1 MGVGNINKQLT
12 SPQTRTGEPDVNGA
26 MPEHEAGQQV
36 ARAAPV
42 PLQALT
48 QSNKAS
54 TSKSQRADGTQPGA
68 GLASIRSKRDTTS
81 ATAPSSTVRTA
92 STTDATTDTEK
103 AQSAEVIVFN
113 SLSEEASAVFY
124 QRPRPSLRNDA
135 NRAFEKAFPN
145 APRPVDLDKLYVNTW
160 KWERPDPNSAAVPKL
175 VSSRPV
181 SEYVAERYS
190 GGPEIDLNE
199 GQPND
204 DFVGIYDA
212 PDATGEQKDP
222 WITAPSFESFIKSLP
237 ADKAKDVSL
246 EQKRYFETPGAD
258 GRKPITILGEIRKK
272 QIEEEANLQ
281 SSDGTLSPEGR
292 ALVDTVAKHPTDA
305 DLEQAYPDASKRPR
319 VYALQ
324 IRNLDHH
331 GDPIP
336 AQNLRGPFVMM
347 TPHADKLP
355 GERDRVV
362 LFVPGQGLE
371 EFKSLDKLTEYISSS
386 SKSDDPDLQRNLL
399 AFLTEQEQADFQE
412 NPRYQLEVDP
422 TPLRGDYFE
431 QSVQQQFD
439 KQGRDTVYRMAQA
452 GKAGV
457 NLDEL
462 DRIAVD
468 STDDVRKSFDANGPL
483 GERDVRLVEQNR
495 PDWWKKSTD
504 EDKNTART
512 YQDQAKRDD
521 DTLKVLES
529 RIPTLAEHTAD
540 AIRKEWGEKYPGI
553 DPDEIE
559 VELKFRLPTP
569 GPNRINPNPQPQ
581 FETKKVSLTQYVA
594 IGRKLVQAP
603 TVDDT
608 GIAGQIFDRLPG
620 TSIARSFRKVEVS
633 ATIKNE
639 SGAVVAT
646 LNATDLNALAQK
658 LDVGKTYEPIVRDK
672 YPALREP
679 WKTAYKSRMKADFQE
694 AKMRGDLSPQ
704 NDRIRYPWVQAVL
717 DDPNSS
723 TRQKVGTHTIQTEAL
738 NVDLRGPNSPR
749 SIRDIFA
756 VSGVLVIGAVESNG
770 QESRGSPS
778 VVVYTPDP
786 PAGEPKFHLFDNREA
801 ISKAAIFKKPEW
813 VKYFKAR
820 IADIDVPKKDGKG
833 ADMTRYDAFD
843 LHATP
848 RITSGYNTFL
858 TTRVLKEGDFTEGMY
873 DAEFTRIK
881 DNANAYTITNE
892 EERRAEEARRQG
904 VVFGTLGEIRNFVL
918 VSTNLMSLPQVASR
932 GNPRKTLS
940 HAPKGQHLT
949 WKNQAGKRQFGVSNS
964 HNDGSP
970 SLKGYAVRVAPA
982 DLKYNKEGD
991 VYTDGANNEYIRI
1004 GNKFY
1009 LSNFQKESEGRFQRG
1024 IYRPGNALDRFDV
1037 ERINGKWVVK
1047 QKAGWRGGGVDASST
1062 HPDIVRMNNL
1072 VRELS
1077 RAPFDEQALR
1087 RNGAELIDVLSADAN
1102 QDTFRRLIDLQ
1113 TAEGNLTLEQRAE
1126 ILSQAGP
1133 YQRASR
1139 YLEIFPSSNDGTD
1152 RAKLPDQIR
1161 RAVANGQDVA
1171 SAAATVE
1178 RLLAADRQSLDD
1190 LAKTLSTSQLDAATF
1205 APKSALQK
1213 LLQSPANQD
1222 TLSRLVDLQTAEGN
1236 LTLWQRAEIL
1246 SQAGPYE
1253 RARHYLEI
1261 YSSSN
1266 VGADR
1271 AKLPDQI
1278 RRAVANGQDVSS
1290 AAATVERLLAADRQ
1304 SLDDLAKTLSTSQ
1317 LDAATFAPR
1326 SALENLM
1333 WSPANQDTLNR
1344 LVDLQT
1350 AEGNLTLWQRAE
1362 ILSQAGPYERARH
1375 YLEIYSSSNVGA
1387 DRAKLPDQ
1395 IRRAV
1400 ANGQDVASAAA
1411 TVERLL
1417 AADRQSLRDLA
1428 KTLSTSQL
1436 DAATFGPKSALQ
1448 KLLQSPANQDA
1459 FQRLIDIQHYDGR
1472 LSAVDRL
1479 KIIKESNPYER
1490 AHLYLEVFQSG
1501 NVGSDRKKLP
1511 QDIQLAISWATD
1523 QSTAQRVLDGLVENW
1538 VGTRLDGQS
1547 LRRNA
1552 AALINALAADG
1563 NMDVF
1568 QRLIDIQHYDGRIST
1583 VDRLK
1588 MINEPD
1594 P

>member
-1 MGVGNINKQLT
+1 M
-12 SPQTRTGEPDVNGA
+12 
-26 MPEHEAGQQV
+26 
-36 ARAAPV
+36 
-42 PLQALT
+42 
-48 QSNKAS
+48 
-54 TSKSQRADGTQPGA
+54 
-68 GLASIRSKRDTTS
+68 
-81 ATAPSSTVRTA
+81 
-92 STTDATTDTEK
+92 
-103 AQSAEVIVFN
+103 
-113 SLSEEASAVFY
+113 
-124 QRPRPSLRNDA
+124 
-135 NRAFEKAFPN
+135 
-145 APRPVDLDKLYVNTW
+145 
-160 KWERPDPNSAAVPKL
+160 
-175 VSSRPV
+175 
-181 SEYVAERYS
+181 
-190 GGPEIDLNE
+190 
-199 GQPND
+199 
-204 DFVGIYDA
+204 
-212 PDATGEQKDP
+212 
-222 WITAPSFESFIKSLP
+222 
-237 ADKAKDVSL
+237 
-246 EQKRYFETPGAD
+246 
-258 GRKPITILGEIRKK
+258 
-272 QIEEEANLQ
+272 
-281 SSDGTLSPEGR
+281 
-292 ALVDTVAKHPTDA
+292 
-305 DLEQAYPDASKRPR
+305 
-319 VYALQ
+319 
-324 IRNLDHH
+324 
-331 GDPIP
+331 
-336 AQNLRGPFVMM
+336 
-347 TPHADKLP
+347 
-355 GERDRVV
+355 
-362 LFVPGQGLE
+362 
-371 EFKSLDKLTEYISSS
+371 
-386 SKSDDPDLQRNLL
+386 L
-399 AFLTEQEQADFQE
+399 AFLTEQEQADFPE

-422 TPLRGDYFE
+422 TPLWGNYFE

-468 STDDVRKSFDANGPL
+468 STDDVRESFDADGPL

-495 PDWWKKSTD
+495 PDWWKKSTE

-569 GPNRINPNPQPQ
+569 GPNRINPNPQPE

-594 IGRKLVQAP
+594 IGRKLVQASP
-603 TVDDT
+603 TDDT
-608 GIAGQIFDRLPG
+608 GIAGKIFDRLPG

-639 SGAVVAT
+639 TGAVVAT
-646 LNATDLNALAQK
+646 LNATDLNALARK
-658 LDVGKTYEPIVRDK
+658 LDVGKSYEPIVRDK

-694 AKMRGDLSPQ
+694 AKMRGDLTPE

-723 TRQKVGTHTIQTEAL
+723 SRPKVGTHTIQTEAL

-749 SIRDIFA
+749 TIRDIFA

-770 QESRGSPS
+770 QESRGAPS

-801 ISKAAIFKKPEW
+801 ISKAAIFKKPSW

-820 IADIDVPKKDGKG
+820 IADIDVPKKGGKG

-843 LHATP
+843 LHANP

-873 DAEFTRIK
+873 DAEFTRIT
-881 DNANAYTITNE
+881 DNVNAYTITNE

-940 HAPKGQHLT
+940 HAPKGQHLM
-949 WKNQAGKRQFGVSNS
+949 WKNQAGKRQFEVSNS

-1004 GNKFY
+1004 GSKFY
-1009 LSNFQKESEGRFQRG
+1009 PSNFQKESDGRFQRG

-1037 ERINGKWVVK
+1037 EHINGKWVVK
-1047 QKAGWRGGGVDASST
+1047 QKGGWRGGGADASST

-1072 VRELS
+1072 VRDLS
-1077 RAPFDEQALR
+1077 RTPFDEQALR
-1087 RNGAELIDVLSADAN
+1087 RNGAELIDVLSSDAN
-1102 QDTFRRLIDLQ
+1102 QDTFRRLI
-1113 TAEGNLTLEQRAE
+1113 
-1126 ILSQAGP
+1126 
-1133 YQRASR
+1133 
-1139 YLEIFPSSNDGTD
+1139 
-1152 RAKLPDQIR
+1152 
-1161 RAVANGQDVA
+1161 
-1171 SAAATVE
+1171 
-1178 RLLAADRQSLDD
+1178 
-1190 LAKTLSTSQLDAATF
+1190 
-1205 APKSALQK
+1205 
-1213 LLQSPANQD
+1213 
-1222 TLSRLVDLQTAEGN
+1222 DLQTAEGN

-1261 YSSSN
+1261 YPSSN
-1266 VGADR
+1266 DGARR

-1278 RRAVANGQDVSS
+1278 RRAVANGPDVSS

-1326 SALENLM
+1326 SALENLL
-1333 WSPANQDTLNR
+1333 WSPANQETLNR

-1400 ANGQDVASAAA
+1400 ANGPDVASAAA

-1436 DAATFGPKSALQ
+1436 DTATFGPKSALQ

-1479 KIIKESNPYER
+1479 KIVKESNPYER
-1490 AHLYLEVFQSG
+1490 VRLYLEVFQSG
-1501 NVGSDRKKLP
+1501 HFGPDRKKLS

-1523 QSTAQRVLDGLVENW
+1523 QSTARRDLDGLVESW
-1538 VGTRLDGQS
+1538 VGTRLDGQT
-1547 LRRNA
+1547 LQRNA
-1552 AALINALAADG
+1552 AALINALSADG
-1563 NMDVF
+1563 NKEVF
-1568 QRLIDIQHYDGRIST
+1568 QRLIDIQYYDGKISA

-1594 P
+1594 PYKRARLYFDVFQSGNDGADLEKLPRDIQLAISRANTSLRSS